1 VKSTALPDSV
11 FLPRFEDGLMKDAY
25 LFCLSLVAPRLNGV
39 LMASFMRALTTLA
52 IPAPRS
58 WCALLGLTAVLG
70 LPTSSTDAATPVD
83 YRPLAREMLQELIE
97 IKSSDSGV
105 GSTPAA
111 EAIARHMRA
120 AGFPESDTQVIGP
133 SERKKNVVVRLHGR
147 SKAKPLLIIGHLDV
161 VEAEKGDWS
170 PDIDPFKLT
179 ERDGYFYGRGTQ
191 DMKGADTIAAVNFI
205 RWKQQGWIPSRDL
218 ILALTADEELYGD
231 EDGVDWLLKHRKE
244 LIDAE
249 YSINPDAGDFLTRNG
264 KPYSVAL
271 AAGEKKEVILQ
282 LVTRNRGGHGSRPR
296 EDNAIYELN
305 AAVDGVAK
313 LKFPV
318 MLNDVTRAQFTA
330 MSMLEAGQVTA
341 DMKAVAR
348 NPPDATAVDRL
359 SKDPFYNALL
369 RTTCVATMLKAGHG
383 PSALPQRAEATLNC
397 RILPGQTSAW
407 LMNTLREAI
416 ADDGVAISWQFN
428 EPSDPPASALRPDLF
443 SAVRKA
449 VDSMWP
455 GVTVLPGMMTGMTDS
470 RFLRA
475 ADIPS
480 YGVTGL
486 FIEEGDNRFHGKD
499 ERIRVSDFYAG
510 LEFYDR
516 FIKALVGP

>member
-1 VKSTALPDSV
+1 
-11 FLPRFEDGLMKDAY
+11 
-25 LFCLSLVAPRLNGV
+25 
-39 LMASFMRALTTLA
+39 MRTLTTLTILA
-52 IPAPRS
+52 AS
-58 WCALLGLTAVLG
+58 SCLALLGLTAVLG
-70 LPTSSTDAATPVD
+70 LLPSLTDAATPPD
-83 YRPLAREMLQELIE
+83 YRPLAHEMLQELIE

-111 EAIARHMRA
+111 EAIARRLRA
-120 AGFPESDTQVIGP
+120 AGFPEADIQVIGP

-147 SKAKPLLIIGHLDV
+147 GKAKPILIFGHLDV

-170 PDIDPFKLT
+170 LDLDPFKLT
-179 ERDGYFYGRGTQ
+179 ERDEYFYGRGTQ
-191 DMKGADTIAAVNFI
+191 DMKGAATIAAVNFI
-205 RWKQQGWIPSRDL
+205 RWKQQGWVPSRDL
-218 ILALTADEELYGD
+218 ILALTGDEELYGD
-231 EDGVDWLLKHRKE
+231 EDGIDWLLKHHRE

-249 YSINPDAGDFLTRNG
+249 YSLNSDAGDFLTRNG
-264 KPYSVAL
+264 KPYTVAL
-271 AAGEKKEVILQ
+271 SAGEKKEVILQ
-282 LVTRNRGGHGSRPR
+282 LITRNRGGHGSRPR

-305 AAVDGVAK
+305 AAVDRVAK

-318 MLNDVTRAQFTA
+318 VPNDVTRAQFIA
-330 MSMLEAGQVTA
+330 MSKLESGQAAG
-341 DMKAVAR
+341 DMQAAAG
-348 NPPDATAVDRL
+348 NPPDPAAVDRL

-383 PSALPQRAEATLNC
+383 PSALPQRAEATINC
-397 RILPGQTSAW
+397 RIVPGQTSAW

-428 EPSDPPASALRPDLF
+428 EPSDPPASPLRPDVF
-443 SAVRKA
+443 SAAKKS

-455 GVTVLPGMMTGMTDS
+455 GVIVLPGMMTGMTDS

-475 ADIPS
+475 ANIPS

-486 FIEEGDNRFHGKD
+486 FIEEGDNRAHGKD
-499 ERIRVSDFYAG
+499 ERIRISDFYAG

-516 FIKALVGP
+516 FMKALVGQ

>member
-1 VKSTALPDSV
+1 
-11 FLPRFEDGLMKDAY
+11 M
-25 LFCLSLVAPRLNGV
+25 
-39 LMASFMRALTTLA
+39 TLA
-52 IPAPRS
+52 TATARS
-58 WCALLGLTAVLG
+58 SVALLGLSAVLG
-70 LPTSSTDAATPVD
+70 LPSSSTHAAIPRD
-83 YRPLAREMLQELIE
+83 YRQLAREMLEELIE

-111 EAIARHMRA
+111 EAIARRMRA
-120 AGFPESDTQVIGP
+120 AGFPEADIQVVGP

-147 SKAKPLLIIGHLDV
+147 SKAKPILIFGHLDV

-170 PDIDPFKLT
+170 PDIDPFRLI

-191 DMKGADTIAAVNFI
+191 DMKGAATIAAVNFI
-205 RWKQQGWIPSRDL
+205 RWKQQGWVPSRDL

-231 EDGVDWLLKHRKE
+231 EDGIDWLLKHRRE

-249 YSINPDAGDFLTRNG
+249 YSLNSDAGDFLTRNG

-271 AAGEKKEVILQ
+271 SAGDKKEVILQ

-296 EDNAIYELN
+296 DDNAIYELN
-305 AAVDGVAK
+305 AAVDRVAK
-313 LKFPV
+313 LKFPAV
-318 MLNDVTRAQFTA
+318 LNDVTRAQFTA
-330 MSMLEAGQVTA
+330 MSMLEAGDVA
-341 DMKAVAR
+341 VDMKAVAQ
-348 NPPDATAVDRL
+348 NPPDPTAVDRL
-359 SKDPFYNALL
+359 SKDPFYNALM

-383 PSALPQRAEATLNC
+383 PSALPQRAEATINC
-397 RILPGQTSAW
+397 RIVPGQTSAW
-407 LMNTLREAI
+407 LINALREAI
-416 ADDGVAISWQFN
+416 ADQSVAISWQFN
-428 EPSDPPASALRPDLF
+428 EPSDPPASALRADVF
-443 SAVRKA
+443 SAAKKA

-486 FIEEGDNRFHGKD
+486 FIEEGDNRAHGKD

-516 FIKALVGP
+516 FMKALVGR

>member
-1 VKSTALPDSV
+1 
-11 FLPRFEDGLMKDAY
+11 
-25 LFCLSLVAPRLNGV
+25 
-39 LMASFMRALTTLA
+39 MRTLTTLA
-52 IPAPRS
+52 MLAAS
-58 WCALLGLTAVLG
+58 SCLALLGLTAVLG
-70 LPTSSTDAATPVD
+70 LPASSTHAATPPD
-83 YRPLAREMLQELIE
+83 YRPLAHEMLQELIE

-105 GSTPAA
+105 GSTAAA
-111 EAIARHMRA
+111 EAIARRMRA
-120 AGFPESDTQVIGP
+120 AGFPEADIQVIGP

-147 SKAKPLLIIGHLDV
+147 GKAKPILIFGHLDV

-170 PDIDPFKLT
+170 PDLDPFKLT

-191 DMKGADTIAAVNFI
+191 DMKGAATIVAVNFI
-205 RWKQQGWIPSRDL
+205 RWKQQGWVPSRDL
-218 ILALTADEELYGD
+218 ILALTGDEELYGD
-231 EDGVDWLLKHRKE
+231 EDGIDWLLKHHRE

-249 YSINPDAGDFLTRNG
+249 YSLNSDAGDFLTRNG
-264 KPYSVAL
+264 KPYTVAL
-271 AAGEKKEVILQ
+271 SAGEKKEVILQ
-282 LVTRNRGGHGSRPR
+282 FITRNRGGHGSRPR

-305 AAVDGVAK
+305 AAVDRVAK

-318 MLNDVTRAQFTA
+318 VLNDVTRAQFIA
-330 MSMLEAGQVTA
+330 MSKLESGQAAV
-341 DMKAVAR
+341 DMQAAAQ
-348 NPPDATAVDRL
+348 NPPDAAAVDRL

-383 PSALPQRAEATLNC
+383 PSALPQRAEATINC
-397 RILPGQTSAW
+397 RIVPGQTSAW

-428 EPSDPPASALRPDLF
+428 EPSDPPASPLRPDVF
-443 SAVRKA
+443 SAAKKG

-475 ADIPS
+475 ATIPS

-486 FIEEGDNRFHGKD
+486 FIEEGDIRAHGKD
-499 ERIRVSDFYAG
+499 ERIRISDFYAG

-516 FIKALVGP
+516 FMKELVGQ